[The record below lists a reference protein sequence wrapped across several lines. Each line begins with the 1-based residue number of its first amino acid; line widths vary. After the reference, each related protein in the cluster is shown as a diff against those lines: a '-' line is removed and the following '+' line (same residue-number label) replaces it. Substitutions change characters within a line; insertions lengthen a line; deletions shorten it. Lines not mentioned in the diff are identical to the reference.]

1 MRFYELGARAGRHKP
16 DHVSHAMGLRRKLL
30 GLIGGLLVAVLSGC
44 LLLLFRDAS
53 QRISGDFERSLAT
66 AASTF
71 RTSEERSFDHLEV
84 LARSLE
90 ESPGFRN
97 VFRWGDQPTLADS
110 VLAMREGLGVDLM
123 VVVGPEGKVQL
134 RSDDPERLGDDLRE
148 RFRYSLEGYA
158 AARYWELDGQLYR
171 VITVPV
177 TSGSNY
183 VGGGLALGQALDQ
196 EWVERL
202 ASDTQTEVI
211 LAGETALYSTFPD
224 APRPGAGPKK
234 GQAEF
239 DFRVGQADFQ
249 GLQLA
254 LAGPL
259 RLVVA
264 RDRSQALASLHHTAR
279 NFGLLGLAA
288 LVIAMLVSL
297 PLVGRMANP
306 VEQLEKTKLQMQ
318 TVFRGNLDG
327 LVALDQDGQVTMSNP
342 AAAFAL
348 GVSTAE
354 MEGRKLAEL
363 LPAQVADELLAGQQ
377 QPGRL
382 VQRAWWERRGHRFEL
397 ARTFLR
403 SHHSELGSILL
414 TRDVTSQHNTRAS
427 LERLAGQLADHLDQ
441 PGTRDNLLLLTGRLE
456 EPVLEPMELE
466 PLVKELADRDRID
479 LTVSTQA
486 RVRADARWLRL
497 ALDNLLDNALRYSDQ
512 AATLSLTVDGGRAV
526 IDLLSGGSTIEA
538 TLQPQLLSPAYP
550 KEGSSPDSGPG
561 LGLAAVAVVLKA
573 HRGRLEYTP
582 VHQGNRFALS
592 LPLVEDET

>member
-1 MRFYELGARAGRHKP
+1 
-16 DHVSHAMGLRRKLL
+16 MGLRRKLL
-30 GLIGGLLVAVLSGC
+30 GLIGGLLVAVLGGC

-53 QRISGDFERSLAT
+53 ERISGDFERSLAT

-71 RTSEERSFDHLEV
+71 RTSEERAFDHLEV
-84 LARSLE
+84 LALSLE

-110 VLAMREGLGVDLM
+110 VLAMREGLGVELM
-123 VVVGPEGKVQL
+123 VVVGPRGEVQL
-134 RSDDPERLGDDLRE
+134 RSDEPERLGEDFSE
-148 RFRYSLEGYA
+148 RFRYSLQGYT
-158 AARYWELDGQLYR
+158 AARYWELEGQLYR

-196 EWVERL
+196 PWVDRL

-211 LAGETALYSTFPD
+211 LAGEAVMLSTLPGG
-224 APRPGAGPKK
+224 PRPGPGPKR
-234 GQAEF
+234 GQAQF
-239 DFRVGQADFQ
+239 DFRVGPTDYQ

-264 RDRSQALASLHHTAR
+264 RDRSQALASLRHTAR
-279 NFGLLGLAA
+279 SFGLLGLAA
-288 LVIAMLVSL
+288 LVLALIVSV

-327 LVALDQDGQVTMSNP
+327 LVALDQDGRVTMSNP

-348 GVSTAE
+348 GVSTAQ

-363 LPAQVADELLAGQQ
+363 LPSQVADELLAGQK

-382 VQRAWWERRGHRFEL
+382 VQRASWERRGHRFEL

-403 SHHSELGSILL
+403 SHQSELGSILL

-427 LERLAGQLADHLDQ
+427 LERLAGQLAENLDQ
-441 PGTRDNLLLLTGRLE
+441 PRIRDNLLLLTGRLGGPE
-456 EPVLEPMELE
+456 FEQLELE
-466 PLVKELADRDRID
+466 SVVTNLADHDRVE
-479 LTVSTQA
+479 LSVTTPAQVK
-486 RVRADARWLRL
+486 ADSRWLRL

-512 AATLSLTVDGGRAV
+512 PVSLSLTVDGGRAV
-526 IDLLSGGSTIEA
+526 IDLLNVGTAIDP
-538 TLQPQLLSPAYP
+538 TLQPHLLSSAYP
-550 KEGSSPDSGPG
+550 KEGSAPNSGPG
-561 LGLAAVAVVLKA
+561 LGLAVVAVVLKA

-582 VHQGNRFALS
+582 VHQGNRFTLS
-592 LPLVEDET
+592 LPLLEEEP

>member
-1 MRFYELGARAGRHKP
+1 
-16 DHVSHAMGLRRKLL
+16 MGLRRKLL
-30 GLIGGLLVAVLSGC
+30 GLIGGLLVVVLSGC
-44 LLLLFRDAS
+44 LLLLFGDAS

-71 RTSEERSFDHLEV
+71 RTSEERAFDHLEV

-110 VLAMREGLGVDLM
+110 VLAMREGLGVELM
-123 VVVGPEGKVQL
+123 VVVGPQGEVQL
-134 RSDDPERLGDDLRE
+134 RSDAPERLGEDLRE
-148 RFRYSLEGYA
+148 RFRYSLEGYT

-177 TSGSNY
+177 TSGSDY

-196 EWVERL
+196 QWVDRL

-211 LAGETALYSTFPD
+211 LAGEAVMLSTLPG
-224 APRPGAGPKK
+224 APRPGSGPKK
-234 GQAEF
+234 GHSPF

-249 GLQLA
+249 GLQIA
-254 LAGPL
+254 LAGPV

-264 RDRSQALASLHHTAR
+264 RDRSQAMASLRHTAR

-288 LVIAMLVSL
+288 LVLALIVSV

-327 LVALDQDGQVTMSNP
+327 LVALDQDGRVTMSNP

-348 GVSTAE
+348 GVSTAQ

-363 LPAQVADELLAGQQ
+363 LPSQVADELLAGQK

-382 VQRAWWERRGHRFEL
+382 VQRASWERRGHRFEL

-403 SHHSELGSILL
+403 SQHSELGSILL

-427 LERLAGQLADHLDQ
+427 LERLAGQLAENLDH
-441 PGTRDNLLLLTGRLE
+441 PRVRDNLLLLTGKL
-456 EPVLEPMELE
+456 PGPTLKSIELE
-466 PLVKELADRDRID
+466 PLVKTLADQERLD
-479 LTVSTQA
+479 LTLTTPA
-486 RVRADARWLRL
+486 RVQADARWLRL
-497 ALDNLLDNALRYSDQ
+497 ALDNLLDNALRYSYETV
-512 AATLSLTVDGGRAV
+512 TLSLTVDGGRAI
-526 IDLLSGGSTIEA
+526 IDLLSAGTTIDP
-538 TLQPQLLSPAYP
+538 TLQPHLLNPDYP
-550 KEGSSPDSGPG
+550 KEGSAPNSGPG
-561 LGLAAVAVVLKA
+561 LGLAVVAVVLKA

-592 LPLVEDET
+592 LPLLEEEP